1 MQNNA
6 AFFLGLRL
14 AFAAGF
20 VIVLLVGVY
29 GAWHYQKIFGVDP
42 AMPSENA
49 SARNYTKILV
59 IAIWAH
65 ILLITGGFALTL

>member
-6 AFFLGLRL
+6 AFYLGLRL
-14 AFAAGF
+14 VFAAGF
-20 VIVLLVGVY
+20 VIVLLAGIY
-29 GAWHYQKIFGVDP
+29 GAWNYQKIFGADP
-42 AMPSENA
+42 AQPSENA

-65 ILLITGGFALTL
+65 VLLITGGFALTL